1 MIIRE
6 HNRVL
11 FSPVLFYAGGMYR
24 AACEQRVVEWDE
36 EYKFEI
42 TETTE

>member
-1 MIIRE
+1 MKIHE

-11 FSPVLFYAGGMYR
+11 FSPVLFYAGGIYR
-24 AACEQRVVEWDE
+24 AACEQREVEWDD
-36 EYKFEI
+36 EYELTI